1 MNLTFPTC
9 FFLTTEDRHMR
20 TILAP
25 LFVMLMIMS
34 SGWILYTLIWLGFAS
49 DFGISLALG
58 AVVVTPLGL
67 LLAERPFRPTNRS
80 SSVEL
85 KVAALDAAWS
95 HVPG

>member
-1 MNLTFPTC
+1 
-9 FFLTTEDRHMR
+9 MR

-34 SGWILYTLIWLGFAS
+34 TGWILFTLIWLGFAN

-58 AVVVTPLGL
+58 AVVATPLGL
-67 LLAERPFRPTNRS
+67 LIAERPFRPTNRS

-85 KVAALDAAWS
+85 KVAAPDAAWS
-95 HVPG
+95 HVPC

>member
-1 MNLTFPTC
+1 
-9 FFLTTEDRHMR
+9 MR

-25 LFVMLMIMS
+25 LVVMLMFMS
-34 SGWILYTLIWLGFAS
+34 TGWILFTLIWLGFAS

-67 LLAERPFRPTNRS
+67 LIAERPFRPTNRS

-85 KVAALDAAWS
+85 KVAPPDVAWS
-95 HVPG
+95 HVSW